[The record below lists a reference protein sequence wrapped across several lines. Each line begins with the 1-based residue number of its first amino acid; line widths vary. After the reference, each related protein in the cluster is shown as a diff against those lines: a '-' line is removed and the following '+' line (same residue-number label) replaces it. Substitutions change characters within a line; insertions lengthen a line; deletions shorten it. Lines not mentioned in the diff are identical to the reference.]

1 MKISCVLV
9 VGVAAVVA
17 LVLSPDVLAQT
28 SGAVTPS
35 DESTNFG
42 FIAWMKNIITQFLF
56 GVQFILTIAASVGVY
71 FGLAAWGTWKSN
83 MNDQGGQ
90 PNWKKFFGELGLAC
104 VLLGGGGTLM
114 AMTTSLHGANV
125 QEGAGQVVRDRYQGT
140 GN

>member
-1 MKISCVLV
+1 MKISCVFV
-9 VGVAAVVA
+9 VGLAAIVA

-42 FIAWMKNIITQFLF
+42 FIAWMKNIITQSLF
-56 GVQFILTIAASVGVY
+56 FVQFCLTIGACIGAY
-71 FGLAAWGTWKSN
+71 YGLAAWGTFKAN
-83 MNDQGGQ
+83 MNEQGGQ
-90 PNWKKFFGELGLAC
+90 PNWKKFFGEFALAA
-104 VLLGGGGTLM
+104 VLLGGGGTLL